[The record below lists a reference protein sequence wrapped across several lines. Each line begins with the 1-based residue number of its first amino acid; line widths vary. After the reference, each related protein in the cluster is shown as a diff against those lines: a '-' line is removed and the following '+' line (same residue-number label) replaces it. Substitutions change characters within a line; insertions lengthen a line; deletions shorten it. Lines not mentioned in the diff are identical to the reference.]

1 MRVVIES
8 IGTKTGRIIE
18 GIALT
23 PAVSLNKNIY
33 SAEAIDTAKNLDV
46 SLPADWEHSDEII
59 GTVVYTMGENHSIK
73 YRAEITT
80 DRAKEIKEGVHK
92 VSIEANVDEVVSSCN
107 RKGCYNLVDGITFEG
122 IGITTN
128 PSVQTTTLNIIESFQ
143 DWDIIKESHCVNCI
157 KEDED
162 IKLENERLKK
172 EIQDLKNC
180 PTCHKPKKN

>member
-23 PAVSLNKNIY
+23 PAVSLNRNIY
-33 SAEAIDTAKNLDV
+33 SIEAIDSAKNLGV
-46 SLPADWEHSDEII
+46 SLKADWEHTDEII
-59 GTVVYTMGENHSIK
+59 GSVIYSKGENHSIT
-73 YRAEITT
+73 YRAEINTN
-80 DRAKEIKEGVHK
+80 REIKEGVTK
-92 VSIEANVDEVVSSCN
+92 VSIEASVDEVVSSCN

-122 IGITTN
+122 IGLTEN
-128 PSVQTTTLNIIESFQ
+128 PGVQTTTLNIIESYQ
-143 DWDIIKESHCVNCI
+143 EWQPIIESHCVNCI